1 MKERPTQASQN
12 FAWYLVLSFQTTL
25 AGNVSPPRSK
35 SARSQISAALF
46 YVWTVHV
53 VRAWICTEDMRAS
66 CLQAKGRRSYL
77 SQNIGPAVAGSA
89 GLAPLPLLVKYT
101 DSILPTLD
109 AVVGHFIVNF

>member
-1 MKERPTQASQN
+1 MLAEN
-12 FAWYLVLSFQTTL
+12 VL
-25 AGNVSPPRSK
+25 PPRSK

-53 VRAWICTEDMRAS
+53 VWARICTEDTFH
-66 CLQAKGRRSYL
+66 LEAKGRRCYL

-89 GLAPLPLLVKYT
+89 GPAPLPLLVRYT
-101 DSILPTLD
+101 DSTLPTLD

>member
-1 MKERPTQASQN
+1 MKERPTQASQI

-25 AGNVSPPRSK
+25 AENVLPPRSK
-35 SARSQISAALF
+35 SARSQISTALF

-53 VRAWICTEDMRAS
+53 VRAWICTEDTRAFH
-66 CLQAKGRRSYL
+66 LEAKGRRCYL

-89 GLAPLPLLVKYT
+89 GPAPLPLLVRYT
-101 DSILPTLD
+101 DSTLPTLD